1 MRKRGQT
8 VAKPYGRE
16 LEAGWEVCGG
26 GEVCGSVKS
35 TWEERVEYKE
45 CSPDD
50 GTCKQNH
57 GTCGCH
63 LFKAD
68 SRNARDPWHFAA
80 DPGKKVRK
88 EDHMDYRCIC
98 SKRT

>member
-35 TWEERVEYKE
+35 TWEERVE
-45 CSPDD
+45 
-50 GTCKQNH
+50 
-57 GTCGCH
+57 
-63 LFKAD
+63 
-68 SRNARDPWHFAA
+68 
-80 DPGKKVRK
+80 
-88 EDHMDYRCIC
+88 
-98 SKRT
+98 